1 MVNTLGARLKILRG
15 KKTQEE
21 VSNSLGLSRA
31 RYSHYEN
38 DRVEPDNEILKKLAE
53 YYKVT
58 TDYLLGIDSSYIGEQ
73 ISFNEFIQDGDLR
86 EWYKN
91 LGQAPEEDLADL
103 KVFYDTFISKK
114 HSK

>member
-1 MVNTLGARLKILRG
+1 MSTLGVRLKSLRG

-53 YYKVT
+53 YYKVS
-58 TDYLLGIDSSYIGEQ
+58 TDYLLGIDSSSSDEQ
-73 ISFNEFIQDGDLR
+73 ISFTEFIQNEDLR

-91 LGQAPEEDLADL
+91 LGQAPEEDLVDL
-103 KVFYDTFISKK
+103 KVFYETFIEKK
-114 HSK
+114 HKK